1 VRAKSLVGAALFALA
16 VGLSPVVAGAQELN
30 VNHSGVAISGYDPV
44 AYFTTAKALKGSPEI
59 TATYAGGTYRFSTT
73 ANRDAFLANPAR
85 YLPVYGGYC
94 AYGVAHGHKV
104 DVDPEAFRVVDD
116 KLYLNY
122 SKDVQKKWL
131 ADIPGNIKLADS
143 SWTSLRDK
151 PRD

>member
-1 VRAKSLVGAALFALA
+1 MKVKHLVGAALFALA
-16 VGLSPVVAGAQELN
+16 VGLSPAVAGAQELN
-30 VNHSGVAISGYDPV
+30 VNRSGVAISGYDPV
-44 AYFTTAKALKGSPEI
+44 AYFTAAKPIKGSPDI
-59 TATYAGGTYRFSTT
+59 TTTYAGGIYQFSTT
-73 ANRDAFLANPAR
+73 ANRDAFLASPAR

-104 DVDPEAFRVVDD
+104 NVDPEAWRVVDD

-143 SWTSLRDK
+143 SWTVLRDK

>member
-1 VRAKSLVGAALFALA
+1 MKAKYLASAALVALA
-16 VGLSPVVAGAQELN
+16 VGFSPIGAGAQQVN
-30 VNHSGVAISGYDPV
+30 VDRSSVAISGYDPV
-44 AYFTTAKALKGSPEI
+44 AYFTAQSAVKGLPEL
-59 TATYAGGTYRFSTT
+59 TATNEGATYRFSTV
-73 ANRDAFLANPAR
+73 ANRDAFVANPAR
-85 YLPVYGGYC
+85 YLPVYGGFC

-104 DVDPEAFRVVDD
+104 DVDPEAFRVVDK

-143 SWTSLRDK
+143 NWTSLRDK

>member
-1 VRAKSLVGAALFALA
+1 MKAKYLASAALLALA
-16 VGLSPVVAGAQELN
+16 VSLSPVVAGAQELN

-44 AYFTTAKALKGSPEI
+44 AYFTTASAVKGSPEI
-59 TATYAGGTYRFSTT
+59 TATEAGATYRFSTK
-73 ANRDAFLANPAR
+73 ANRDAFVANPAR

-104 DVDPEAFRVVDD
+104 NVDPEAFRVVED

-122 SKDVQKKWL
+122 NKDVQKKWL

-143 SWTSLRDK
+143 NWVGLRDK

>member
-1 VRAKSLVGAALFALA
+1 MRAKYLVGAALFALA
-16 VGLSPVVAGAQELN
+16 VGLSPAVAGAQQLN
-30 VNHSGVAISGYDPV
+30 VDHSGVAISGYDPV
-44 AYFTTAKALKGSPEI
+44 AYFTAQSAVHGSPEI
-59 TATYAGGTYRFSTT
+59 TATYEGATYHFSTR
-73 ANRDAFLANPAR
+73 ANRDAFVANPAR

-104 DVDPEAFRVVDD
+104 DVDPEAFRVVDN

-131 ADIPGNIKLADS
+131 ADIPGNIALADS
-143 SWTSLRDK
+143 NWAGLRDK